1 MLCSVFIATSL
12 DGFIAREDGSLD
24 WLPAGGGEEHGYT
37 NFIAGI
43 DVIVVGRMT
52 YETVMGFDAWPSRAS
67 TRSRP
72 RCRHSARRRPTA
84 RRQAAAGCRRL
95 PRCYCL

>member
-12 DGFIAREDGSLD
+12 DGFIAREDGSLG

-43 DVIVVGRMT
+43 DGRPPPA
-52 YETVMGFDAWPSRAS
+52 V
-67 TRSRP
+67 
-72 RCRHSARRRPTA
+72 
-84 RRQAAAGCRRL
+84 RRL